1 MARLRDEMQRDVQ
14 DNFQEGSAVANGAR
28 GLLACTMFFKH
39 EFCTRDDRRAVVAH
53 LRDESSGTR
62 RKAMCSIIFQEG
74 SAVANGAR
82 GLLAG
87 TMFFSA
93 RVLHER

>member
-1 MARLRDEMQRDVQ
+1 MLWRTEHGGFWPVRYFLEH
-14 DNFQEGSAVANGAR
+14 
-28 GLLACTMFFKH
+28 K
-39 EFCTRDDRRAVVAH
+39 FCTRDNRRVVVAL

-62 RKAMCSIIFQEG
+62 RKAMCSIIFEEG
-74 SAVANGAR
+74 SAVAKGAR

-93 RVLHER
+93 